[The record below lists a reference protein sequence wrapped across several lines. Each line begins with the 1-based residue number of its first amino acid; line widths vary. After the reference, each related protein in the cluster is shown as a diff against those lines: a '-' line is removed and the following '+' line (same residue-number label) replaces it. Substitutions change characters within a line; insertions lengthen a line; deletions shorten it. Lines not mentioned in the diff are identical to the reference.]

1 MTVGPAAVR
10 VNAVLSAFRDDEN
23 SDVIDALFY
32 FYVPILDK
40 LSGKPNTASL
50 LAKAA
55 KLIYGWN
62 LTESVGHVFVERL
75 AAQGHLV
82 KEEKKRPG
90 LLHRSAKP

>member
-62 LTESVGHVFVERL
+62 LTESVGHVFVE
-75 AAQGHLV
+75 
-82 KEEKKRPG
+82 
-90 LLHRSAKP
+90 